1 MSSYLN
7 LQLLDF
13 GIVDEEGEGFLP
25 QRFMSL
31 ILGLETERKRRRKYQ
46 AKMDHTF
53 KVKKQVYRYR
63 AHVLWTN
70 HSLNVH
76 LFTFIKALIQFI
88 YQSFMYKKLLQFS

>member
-31 ILGLETERKRRRKYQ
+31 IFGLETDRKEE
-46 AKMDHTF
+46 
-53 KVKKQVYRYR
+53 KKKILRTDGSFIRCQEASVRAQVRLTSCEPIT
-63 AHVLWTN
+63 A
-70 HSLNVH
+70 
-76 LFTFIKALIQFI
+76 FI
-88 YQSFMYKKLLQFS
+88 YIY

>member
-31 ILGLETERKRRRKYQ
+31 ILGLETDRKEEKKVLSQDGSYIQSQEASVQVQGSRAVNQSQPER
-46 AKMDHTF
+46 
-53 KVKKQVYRYR
+53 
-63 AHVLWTN
+63 
-70 HSLNVH
+70 
-76 LFTFIKALIQFI
+76 TFIYI
-88 YQSFMYKKLLQFS
+88 Y

>member
-31 ILGLETERKRRRKYQ
+31 ILGLERDRKEEKKKVLSQDGSYIQSQEASVQVQGSRAVNQSQPER
-46 AKMDHTF
+46 
-53 KVKKQVYRYR
+53 
-63 AHVLWTN
+63 
-70 HSLNVH
+70 
-76 LFTFIKALIQFI
+76 TFIYI
-88 YQSFMYKKLLQFS
+88 Y

>member
-31 ILGLETERKRRRKYQ
+31 ILGLETDRKEEKKKVLSQDGSYIQSQEASVQVQGSRAVNQSQPER
-46 AKMDHTF
+46 T
-53 KVKKQVYRYR
+53 
-63 AHVLWTN
+63 
-70 HSLNVH
+70 
-76 LFTFIKALIQFI
+76 
-88 YQSFMYKKLLQFS
+88 FMYIY